1 MAAIGGQASIH
12 TDGGE
17 DDSERAATAD
27 GSRFGSTSSNDARGN
42 HTCRSFERCTAAAL
56 KAYCKEKGLKTTGV
70 KSALAERVKEHA
82 LDGGG

>member
-1 MAAIGGQASIH
+1 VNHDAEVLEDASVKPPPSKRLKALGG
-12 TDGGE
+12 GL
-17 DDSERAATAD
+17 DDDPIDFVLLAKSD
-27 GSRFGSTSSNDARGN
+27 DL
-42 HTCRSFERCTAAAL
+42 ERCTAAAL

>member
-1 MAAIGGQASIH
+1 L
-12 TDGGE
+12 
-17 DDSERAATAD
+17 DDDPIDFVFLAKSD
-27 GSRFGSTSSNDARGN
+27 DL
-42 HTCRSFERCTAAAL
+42 ERCTAAAL